1 MSKSITIENS
11 NLKFSNTEDSDLNF
25 FGLIVDNT
33 YLQIPAGNTLQRP
46 SNSQQGMIRFNSET
60 NSLEGY
66 TGSIWT
72 NLRS

>member
-33 YLQIPAGNTLQRP
+33 YLQIPSGNTLQRP
-46 SNSQQGMIRFNSET
+46 SNSQEGMIRFNSET